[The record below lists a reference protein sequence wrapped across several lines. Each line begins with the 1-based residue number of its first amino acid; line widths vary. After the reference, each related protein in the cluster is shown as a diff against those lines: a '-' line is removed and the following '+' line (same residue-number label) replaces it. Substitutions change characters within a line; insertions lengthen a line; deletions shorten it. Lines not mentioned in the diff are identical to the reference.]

1 MATKS
6 FLKDVSIK
14 TRKQSTNLYR
24 AIEKAES
31 CMKKP
36 HVMDR
41 EHETITRDKIKNYF
55 K

>member
-6 FLKDVSIK
+6 FLKDVNIK
-14 TRKQSTNLYR
+14 TKKQSLNLYK
-24 AIEKAES
+24 AIVKAES
-31 CMKKP
+31 YKKKP
-36 HVMDR
+36 HLLDR